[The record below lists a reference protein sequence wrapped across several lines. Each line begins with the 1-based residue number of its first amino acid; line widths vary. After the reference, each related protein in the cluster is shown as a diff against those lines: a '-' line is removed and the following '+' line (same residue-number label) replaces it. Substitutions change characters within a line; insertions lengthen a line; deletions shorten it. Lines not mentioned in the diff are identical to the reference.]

1 MNFRLSLSR
10 HPARVS
16 NLTARTAAA
25 LWVLLALAGCA
36 TPDGGGFVVQ
46 SGETRARNLANTGDA
61 EAAAAAYI
69 GLASEAAGAERDRLS
84 LLAVEQWLIAGDSGR
99 ATSAYAGIAQPPP
112 AANAA
117 LERSVRARFL
127 LLDNQPEQALAL
139 LETLGAEPLPTDR
152 RLAVQALRANAYIAN
167 GEAAR
172 GVEVM
177 RQREAWLRGRE
188 DIRRNREMLWQSLSV
203 SPAGLL
209 RNSAGDVLDPET
221 RGWLSLAALASATG
235 QQGVGWSNGAYRWR
249 ERNPE
254 HPAVA
259 LLDGL
264 PETGETLLAY
274 PRQIGLLLP
283 LSGRDA
289 LIGSAIQNGF
299 FGAYYANAGGLDDRQ
314 GVRVY
319 DINAEGGATAA
330 YDSAVMDGAEFVVGP
345 VRRGDVTELANN
357 SLVPVP
363 VLTLNYLSDQTVA
376 PPGLFQ
382 FALAP
387 EDEAVS
393 AAERAIADGHTRAVA
408 LVPNSPW
415 GRRLLTSFT
424 ARFEALGGQLLD
436 TRTYASGN
444 PDFSGAIEDLMALSG
459 SVRRYQRLR
468 ANIGGPLQFDP
479 RRRQD
484 VQFVFLAADAAT
496 GRLIK
501 SQLKFHYSGELP
513 VYSTSLIYAMDGRS
527 DSDLDGVRFADAP
540 WLIAPQ
546 HWIAHLPDSFAEY
559 FPQEKRFARLHAMG
573 FDAYQLIGN
582 LFSQRNL
589 GGSLLD
595 GASGELHVDAE
606 GRVHR
611 RLAWAEFRD
620 GKPVALPEPDTDTGS
635 NELQDSVIDTGEMRE
650 WNRQNSRPGPLPE
663 REVPEPRD
671 RGND

>member
-16 NLTARTAAA
+16 NLTARTAAT
-25 LWVLLALAGCA
+25 LWVVLALAGCA

-46 SGETRARNLANTGDA
+46 SGETRARNLADTGDP

-69 GLASEAAGAERDRLS
+69 GLASEAVGAERDRLS
-84 LLAVEQWLIAGDSGR
+84 LLAVEQWLIAGDYSR

-112 AANAA
+112 ADNAV

-127 LLDNQPEQALAL
+127 LLDGQPEQALAL
-139 LETLGAEPLPTDR
+139 LEALGAEPLPTSR
-152 RLAVQALRANAYIAN
+152 RLAVQALRADAYIAN

-172 GVEVM
+172 GVEIM
-177 RQREAWLRGRE
+177 RQREAWLRSRE
-188 DIRRNREMLWQSLSV
+188 DIRRNREMLWQSLSL
-203 SPAGLL
+203 SPAELL
-209 RNSAGDVLDPET
+209 RSSASDVLDPET

-249 ERNPE
+249 ERNPR

-259 LLDGL
+259 LLEGL
-264 PETGETLLAY
+264 PEAGETLLAY

-345 VRRGDVTELANN
+345 VRRSDVTELANN

-415 GRRLLTSFT
+415 GRRLLSSFT
-424 ARFEALGGQLLD
+424 ARFEALGGRLLD

-501 SQLKFHYSGELP
+501 SQLKFHYSGDLP

-527 DSDLDGVRFADAP
+527 DSDLNGVRFADAP

-582 LFSQRNL
+582 LFSQRNVED
-589 GGSLLD
+589 SRLD

-611 RLAWAEFRD
+611 RLAWAEFRN
-620 GKPVALPEPDTDTGS
+620 GRPVALPAPDTEAGS
-635 NELQDSVIDTGEMRE
+635 ERLEDSVIDTGEMRE
-650 WNRQNSRPGPLPE
+650 WNRQNFRPSPRPE
-663 REVPEPRD
+663 REARQPLD
-671 RGND
+671 RGSN

>member
-1 MNFRLSLSR
+1 MNFRLPLSR

-16 NLTARTAAA
+16 NLTARIAAA
-25 LWVLLALAGCA
+25 LWIMLLAAGCA
-36 TPDGGGFVVQ
+36 TPGGGGLVVQ
-46 SGETRARNLANTGDA
+46 SGETRAQNLASAGNA

-69 GLASEAAGAERDRLS
+69 GLAAEAVGTERDRLS
-84 LLAVEQWLIAGDSGR
+84 LLAVEQWLIAGDYGR
-99 ATSAYAGIAQPPP
+99 ANSAYAGIAQPPP
-112 AANAA
+112 AENAA

-127 LLDNQPEQALAL
+127 LLDEQPEQALAL
-139 LETLGAEPLPTDR
+139 LETLGAQPLPTSR
-152 RLAVQALRANAYIAN
+152 RLAVQALRAEAYIAN

-172 GVEVM
+172 GVEIM
-177 RQREAWLRGRE
+177 RQREAWLQNDD
-188 DIRRNREMLWQSLSV
+188 DIRRNRELLWQSLSL
-203 SPAGLL
+203 SPAEVL
-209 RNSAGDVLDPET
+209 RNSAGGVLDPET

-254 HPAVA
+254 HPAVS
-259 LLDGL
+259 LLSGL

-319 DINAEGGATAA
+319 DINAEGGAAAA

-345 VRRGDVTELANN
+345 VRRSDVTELANN

-393 AAERAIADGHTRAVA
+393 AAERAIADGYTRAVA

-424 ARFEALGGQLLD
+424 AQFEALGGQLLD

-527 DSDLDGVRFADAP
+527 DSDLNGVRFADAP

-582 LFSQRNL
+582 LFSQRSVENNVL
-589 GGSLLD
+589 E
-595 GASGELHVDAE
+595 GASGELYVDVD

-620 GKPVALPEPDTDTGS
+620 GKPVALPAPNTEPDVD
-635 NELQDSVIDTGEMRE
+635 ELEDSVIDTGEMRE
-650 WNRQNSRPGPLPE
+650 WNRRNPEPE
-663 REVPEPRD
+663 RESPRRPRD
-671 RGND
+671 RGSD